1 MGAPRSC
8 AVAGTILL
16 ACTASAAGRAAA
28 SDRETAD
35 AYLRGYAAA
44 ILEREVTIE
53 YRDLSVTDGVVHADL
68 VAASGSQRELAA
80 ELLRTIDGVVA
91 VEFVEPG
98 SSSAPAAAGAPPPP
112 ESVRSAS
119 DPELGLLPRG
129 ELFRPLIADPR
140 WPHTSVAYQRY
151 FGEGELGQAG
161 APSFGESFALWRAA
175 LPDGGRWE
183 LGLQGGVFSIFDL
196 EAESLD
202 LVNADYMAGLTS
214 AYQRGDF
221 AALLRVFHQSS
232 HLGDEFLLRDSV
244 ERVNLSYE
252 VVDALLSYEFA
263 GLARIYGGGGYIVHR
278 DPADLAPG
286 LLEGGI
292 ELVSPY
298 TLAEGL
304 LRPLAALDLKWAEE
318 SHWETDL
325 SARAGFQLE
334 NPRLRSLRIQLLAE
348 YYRGRSPNGQFFARD
363 VEYAGFGIH
372 LYF

>member
-1 MGAPRSC
+1 VGASRSC
-8 AVAGTILL
+8 AVAGAIVLVGAVL
-16 ACTASAAGRAAA
+16 VRGAAAAGTAA

-35 AYLRGYAAA
+35 AHLRGYAAA
-44 ILEREVTIE
+44 TLERDAPIE
-53 YRDLSVTDGVVHADL
+53 D
-68 VAASGSQRELAA
+68 
-80 ELLRTIDGVVA
+80 
-91 VEFVEPG
+91 
-98 SSSAPAAAGAPPPP
+98 APPPR
-112 ESVRSAS
+112 ESGRSDAGSDAES
-119 DPELGLLPRG
+119 DPELGLLPPG

-140 WPHTSVAYQRY
+140 WPHTSAAYQRY
-151 FGEGELGQAG
+151 FGDGELRQAG
-161 APSFGESFALWRAA
+161 APTFGESFALWRGAS
-175 LPDGGRWE
+175 PDGGRWE

-202 LVNADYMAGLTS
+202 LVNADYLAGLTV

-221 AALLRVFHQSS
+221 AALLRGYHQSS

-252 VVDALLSYEFA
+252 VTDALLSYEL
-263 GLARIYGGGGYIVHR
+263 GRLARIYGGGGYVVHR

-286 LLEGGI
+286 LLQAGV

-298 TLAEGL
+298 TLAEGV

-318 SHWETDL
+318 SGWETDR
-325 SARAGFQLE
+325 SVRAGFQIE
-334 NPRLRSLRIQLLAE
+334 NPGLRSLKLQLLAE
-348 YYRGRSPNGQFFARD
+348 YYRGRSPNGQFFVRD